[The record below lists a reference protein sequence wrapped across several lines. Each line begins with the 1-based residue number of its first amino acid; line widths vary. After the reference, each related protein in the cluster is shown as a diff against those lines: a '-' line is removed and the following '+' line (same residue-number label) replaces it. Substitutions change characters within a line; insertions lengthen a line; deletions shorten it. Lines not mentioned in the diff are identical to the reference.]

1 MTGLRVGCFVAVTK
15 PASICN
21 HKKFRIRENVSL
33 QITCW
38 SVDFTLLFEYPYFF
52 SGDKIRRRIRISA
65 AAWSGSSSFSLSAA
79 RRSGSFPA
87 GTQTLSKRLYNVYDC
102 V

>member
-1 MTGLRVGCFVAVTK
+1 VLA
-15 PASICN
+15 
-21 HKKFRIRENVSL
+21 VSL
-33 QITCW
+33 LLQNLHPSVITR
-38 SVDFTLLFEYPYFF
+38 SFEFARMFHFKSLVGVLISLYYSNIRIF

-65 AAWSGSSSFSLSAA
+65 AAWSGCSSFSLSAA
-79 RRSGSFPA
+79 RRSSSFPA